1 MGMKFWAHLHRFT
14 FSNFPY
20 PTSAV
25 GVRPNLQPANLIPK
39 TAPTRSAGVSLRVE
53 SHITMEEEVKIRWCA
68 IVNRPA
74 HPANFERGFPSA
86 TVNNHA
92 PFQGILSLLSD
103 EEERLNLTLL

>member
-1 MGMKFWAHLHRFT
+1 
-14 FSNFPY
+14 
-20 PTSAV
+20 
-25 GVRPNLQPANLIPK
+25 
-39 TAPTRSAGVSLRVE
+39 
-53 SHITMEEEVKIRWCA
+53 MEEEVKIRWCA